1 MLIRAKYDG
10 HEVLLNTNYIV
21 DVWDINKP
29 IVSAYVL
36 DDQRGEYKVEQS
48 ELQKWI
54 KYENEPQEVRLVED
68 GNDD

>member
-54 KYENEPQEVRLVED
+54 KYENEPQEVRLLED
-68 GNDD
+68 GL